1 MEIPDG
7 REWQLLFSRF
17 SHIQLFC
24 DLHGLKP
31 ARLLCPWDSPRKN
44 TRVGCH
50 FLLQGN
56 LPDPGIESTFL
67 ALAGRFFTAE
77 LPGKPRKWYL
87 ICIKWEKRFLP
98 HLPYKLVVGK
108 DEKMNGQHSRSTV
121 SLLGAGEAMMNVA
134 APHPILQIRTVL
146 PRLQSQYTRTASI
159 GPFVPRQEQGSTLN
173 NHLLSGWQFESESP
187 PVVSLC
193 NPTDYTVH
201 EILQERILEW
211 VAFPFSR
218 RSSQPMGLTEVSR
231 IAGRF
236 FTSWT
241 TREAQEYCSGYII
254 PSPEDL
260 PNPGIKPALQVDSLD
275 PRHFCLKGFSPE

>member
-1 MEIPDG
+1 M
-7 REWQLLFSRF
+7 
-17 SHIQLFC
+17 
-24 DLHGLKP
+24 
-31 ARLLCPWDSPRKN
+31 
-44 TRVGCH
+44 
-50 FLLQGN
+50 
-56 LPDPGIESTFL
+56 
-67 ALAGRFFTAE
+67 
-77 LPGKPRKWYL
+77 
-87 ICIKWEKRFLP
+87 
-98 HLPYKLVVGK
+98 
-108 DEKMNGQHSRSTV
+108 

-218 RSSQPMGLTEVSR
+218 GSSQPR
-231 IAGRF
+231 
-236 FTSWT
+236 
-241 TREAQEYCSGYII
+241 
-254 PSPEDL
+254 D
-260 PNPGIKPALQVDSLD
+260 
-275 PRHFCLKGFSPE
+275 